1 MGAFATDTINTVK
14 EKAEAKANLVKQ
26 SLENSKDFAE
36 EVLDSTGTLAT
47 EKFKKGEKFVK
58 DIIEAK
64 TQLHQ
69 DASEKTATFLKAI
82 EEKATAK
89 VEGIKAAIS
98 DKLAKS
104 KAKIHFAL
112 EETVGVVKATGELL
126 KEITKTKIDKVA
138 DVVKDVPEQVL
149 DVKANL
155 HKVKVEKI
163 AATLKLNHELNKVA
177 RKAQD
182 KIVDVVRTAQDEV
195 RDGSIAFVEGLN
207 EVKQDKIDPLKDI
220 VSSKG
225 ELVQEAASK
234 VVDKAKAVKDS
245 TVEGAVALAET
256 LEKRAVKKVA
266 ALGQNIEKKENIIE
280 GSAKKVGDSLR
291 AVHEVKSEAVEDKIE
306 ALGKLSSDV
315 KDFKVETIQ
324 AVTESKDSIHDS
336 LEEMVEIVAKTGI
349 MVKEIKK
356 GVKDAKL
363 NAKTEAVE
371 ARLEKTQEL
380 LRSGVDSTIDVIKAA
395 AETKKNH
402 NERIG
407 HVSERR
413 LDVGQQGVREG
424 EWKKRQRRH
433 HHDMLKKDNAVQL
446 TRSFVEAIGQAE
458 EESDMAMERHRK
470 FTELFSSDLFDEM
483 AAEATTKLAT
493 ELPNTT
499 ENPDEEMSMGRMV
512 PDTEEEEEVDAVTNL
527 VLEKHQKFTKLFS
540 GDLLEGLGAGLNDND
555 AVKHETCDPEDMS
568 CNARSSE
575 SVLIR
580 KITAHG
586 FKDRSDD
593 SLLLEED
600 QDEIEDRVIEI
611 SVDEDDLDEVTE
623 KTVELAKKRSVLDLL
638 LGFFA

>member
-1 MGAFATDTINTVK
+1 M
-14 EKAEAKANLVKQ
+14 
-26 SLENSKDFAE
+26 
-36 EVLDSTGTLAT
+36 
-47 EKFKKGEKFVK
+47 
-58 DIIEAK
+58 
-64 TQLHQ
+64 
-69 DASEKTATFLKAI
+69 
-82 EEKATAK
+82 
-89 VEGIKAAIS
+89 
-98 DKLAKS
+98 
-104 KAKIHFAL
+104 
-112 EETVGVVKATGELL
+112 ATGELL

-149 DVKANL
+149 DIKANL

-163 AATLKLNHELNKVA
+163 AAKLKLNHELNKVV

-182 KIVDVVRTAQDEV
+182 KIIDATRTAQDEV
-195 RDGSIAFVEGLN
+195 TDGSLAFIEGLN
-207 EVKQDKIDPLKDI
+207 EVKQDKIDALKDI

-225 ELVQEAASK
+225 EFAQEAAFK

-245 TVEGAVALAET
+245 TVEGAVTLAET

-266 ALGQNIEKKENIIE
+266 ALGQKIEKKENIIE

-291 AVHEVKSEAVEDKIE
+291 AVHGVKSEAVEDKIE

-315 KDFKVETIQ
+315 KDFKVKTIQ

-336 LEEMVEIVAKTGI
+336 LEEMVEIVAKTGK
-349 MVKEIKK
+349 MVKEVKK

-363 NAKTEAVE
+363 NAKTDALEAK
-371 ARLEKTQEL
+371 LEKTQEL

-395 AETKKNH
+395 AETKKNN

-413 LDVGQQGVREG
+413 MDVGQQGVREG
-424 EWKKRQRRH
+424 EWKKRQRR

-499 ENPDEEMSMGRMV
+499 ENPDEEMPMGRMV

-540 GDLLEGLGAGLNDND
+540 GDLLEGLGAGLND
-555 AVKHETCDPEDMS
+555 AIKHETCDPEDMS

-593 SLLLEED
+593 SLFLEED

>member
-1 MGAFATDTINTVK
+1 M
-14 EKAEAKANLVKQ
+14 
-26 SLENSKDFAE
+26 
-36 EVLDSTGTLAT
+36 
-47 EKFKKGEKFVK
+47 
-58 DIIEAK
+58 
-64 TQLHQ
+64 
-69 DASEKTATFLKAI
+69 
-82 EEKATAK
+82 
-89 VEGIKAAIS
+89 
-98 DKLAKS
+98 
-104 KAKIHFAL
+104 
-112 EETVGVVKATGELL
+112 ATGELL

-149 DVKANL
+149 DIKANL

-163 AATLKLNHELNKVA
+163 AAKLKLNHEINKVV

-182 KIVDVVRTAQDEV
+182 KIIDATRTAQDEV
-195 RDGSIAFVEGLN
+195 TDGSIAFIEGPN
-207 EVKQDKIDPLKDI
+207 EVKQDKIDALKDI

-225 ELVQEAASK
+225 EFAQEAASK

-245 TVEGAVALAET
+245 TVEGAVTLAET

-266 ALGQNIEKKENIIE
+266 ALGQKIEKKENIIE

-291 AVHEVKSEAVEDKIE
+291 AVHGVKSEAVEDKIE

-336 LEEMVEIVAKTGI
+336 LEEMVEIVAKTGK
-349 MVKEIKK
+349 MVKEVKK

-363 NAKTEAVE
+363 NAKTEALE
-371 ARLEKTQEL
+371 AKLEKTQEL

-395 AETKKNH
+395 AETKNN

-413 LDVGQQGVREG
+413 RDVGQQGVREG

-433 HHDMLKKDNAVQL
+433 HNMLKKDNAVQL
-446 TRSFVEAIGQAE
+446 TRSFIEAIGQAA

-499 ENPDEEMSMGRMV
+499 ENPDEEMPMGRMV
-512 PDTEEEEEVDAVTNL
+512 PDIEEEEEVDAVTNL

-555 AVKHETCDPEDMS
+555 AVKHETS
-568 CNARSSE
+568 KN
-575 SVLIR
+575 V
-580 KITAHG
+580 KIAG
-586 FKDRSDD
+586 YVVQR
-593 SLLLEED
+593 E
-600 QDEIEDRVIEI
+600 
-611 SVDEDDLDEVTE
+611 
-623 KTVELAKKRSVLDLL
+623 
-638 LGFFA
+638 